1 MEKSKKMTTE
11 ELIEELLHEAEK
23 LRVRE
28 EVLEN
33 ARRILELNPKM
44 DRVEAYRLPMDNI
57 KLHAGLNYINE

>member
-1 MEKSKKMTTE
+1 MEKSKKMTNE
-11 ELIEELLHEAEK
+11 EIVDELLHEAEK

-44 DRVEAYRLPMDNI
+44 DRVEAYRLSMDNV
-57 KLHAGLNYINE
+57 KLHAGLNYQSE